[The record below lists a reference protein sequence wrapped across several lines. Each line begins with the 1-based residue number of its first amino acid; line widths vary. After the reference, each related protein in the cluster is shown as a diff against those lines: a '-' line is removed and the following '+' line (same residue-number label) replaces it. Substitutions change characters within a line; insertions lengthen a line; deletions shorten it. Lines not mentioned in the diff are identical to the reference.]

1 MKTTLRVLLVGAIA
15 AGQWWSVA
23 SQQPAVHVI
32 DTMLRQVARP
42 ESVANVFMQLDA
54 VIRSLRRAP

>member
-23 SQQPAVHVI
+23 SQQPVVHVV
-32 DTMLRQVARP
+32 DTVLRQAARP
-42 ESVANVFMQLDA
+42 EAIATVFMQLDA
-54 VIRSLRRAP
+54 VIRSLRRSS